1 MDAAVTEP
9 IDARTLKRRLPV
21 WAALSDLFLDTDV
34 TLFYADIASVLR
46 KSRYTPED
54 VEHILW
60 EEVGP
65 AFHTNLIADDRVW
78 SSWTQDDVYDIVMQ
92 HLSRPSLE
100 RYAMQQESQ
109 GVVADVFEQHWN
121 ALVYHTWGDRP
132 PRRKQPL
139 KLPRIAAP
147 KLTLPQIDLPKLRLP
162 AIAVRRLSPLGAA
175 GLVLAVVLLL
185 VLGLAAYQGAAVL
198 RAQAR
203 TPDVL
208 QRAWAQAGPPISRE
222 LQVSWIEALLR
233 VEDPGFRMHR
243 GVDFSTPG
251 QGWTTIT
258 QALAKRLYFDS
269 FTLGF
274 AKIEQSLIA
283 RFVLDPAISKDE
295 QLDLFLS
302 HAYFG
307 HVDGRPV
314 IGFRNAAQVYHG
326 KALGELNRE
335 EFLALVAMLPAPNDL
350 RPGTAASAERLA
362 RIERLLDNACAP
374 RDWRDVWLDD
384 CAP

>member
-34 TLFYADIASVLR
+34 SLLYADIAADLR
-46 KSRYTPED
+46 KSRYTLED
-54 VEHILW
+54 IEHILW

-65 AFHTNLIADDRVW
+65 AFYTNLIADNRAW
-78 SSWTQDDVYDIVMQ
+78 SSWSQDDVCDIVMQ
-92 HLSRPSLE
+92 HISRPSLE
-100 RYAMQQESQ
+100 RYAKQQESADM
-109 GVVADVFEQHWN
+109 VADVVAQHWN
-121 ALVYHTWGDRP
+121 ALAYETWGDRP
-132 PRRKQPL
+132 PRRRPPIAL
-139 KLPRIAAP
+139 PRFDLPRIAMPA
-147 KLTLPQIDLPKLRLP
+147 LTLPTITMPELRLRKLRPLE
-162 AIAVRRLSPLGAA
+162 ATWLS
-175 GLVLAVVLLL
+175 LAVVFALIG
-185 VLGLAAYQGAAVL
+185 GLALFQTVAVL

-203 TPDVL
+203 TPEVL
-208 QRAWAQAGPPISRE
+208 DRAWAQAGPPISRE

-258 QALAKRLYFDS
+258 QALTKRLYFDS
-269 FTLGF
+269 FTPGF

-302 HAYFG
+302 LAYFG
-307 HVDGRPV
+307 DANGRPV

-326 KALGELNRE
+326 KALGELSRD
-335 EFLALVAMLPAPNDL
+335 EFIALVAMLPAPNEL
-350 RPGTAASAERLA
+350 APGAAANAERVA
-362 RIERLLDNACAP
+362 RIERLLDNECAP
-374 RDWRDVWLDD
+374 RDWRDVWLSD